1 MNRFMSFT
9 LSDDNVRLITKSL
22 LFLRSEV
29 VVHPK
34 KYADIRLSEIDT
46 LIQEIKER
54 QDNWGKF

>member
-1 MNRFMSFT
+1 MSFT